1 MKGRFWKMKN
11 VPLRVD
17 ISNARPRFWLAHQ
30 WENDWNGASCLSIQ
44 YLWHRAIILIGPPTQ
59 SYWVHGGFPF
69 SPSKC
74 MTRPLVKH
82 YYWLANQSNTIGVC
96 TPMKAVTERAETGF
110 TIAQHS
116 PCGMTVVPQSAKDL
130 FSTPLITLS
139 MSWLH

>member
-17 ISNARPRFWLAHQ
+17 ISNARPRFWLARQVRERLEWSFLFFHPILMTQ
-30 WENDWNGASCLSIQ
+30 GHYSDWTP
-44 YLWHRAIILIGPPTQ
+44 HPIILG
-59 SYWVHGGFPF
+59 SWGLSFL
-69 SPSKC
+69 SRC

-96 TPMKAVTERAETGF
+96 TPMKAVAERAETGF
-110 TIAQHS
+110 TIDHHS

-130 FSTPLITLS
+130 FPMPLS